1 MQGSSDNASRALTF
15 QFKAGI
21 GQFSTLFYLRK
32 IQLFLKSHCV
42 NCKNVNNI
50 VLACLFSSKVTVI
63 TGTKL
68 WRHGPGT
75 NAFRMSDSGLRR
87 WASALAGMFLVA
99 TIAVVV
105 TRNNNMLGNVEL
117 ESATDLHHEP
127 TLQDLQRRVSKLMGQ
142 VRKAGKDA
150 ESDASKRDKLA
161 VKLAKESSSIST
173 AKALPLEDDLKEE
186 MSSVS
191 ADESSAVAKRKTLQ
205 KKLDKAVNDLA
216 NAQLKAFDTKSA
228 VRARMAAREALAAKA
243 KEQRKASQAKKQ
255 QTEKTSR
262 PATAQPKAQTKDQSH
277 IAGADVHTL
286 ELRVQALS
294 GALEALRKLKAS
306 AAESGTQGE
315 AYLAEL
321 GQRLITMPEVQ
332 HILAQ
337 SLSAK
342 DLSVAEQIAN
352 SLGKNFSANPPVDPK
367 TMAEVLPYR

>member
-1 MQGSSDNASRALTF
+1 ML
-15 QFKAGI
+15 
-21 GQFSTLFYLRK
+21 
-32 IQLFLKSHCV
+32 
-42 NCKNVNNI
+42 
-50 VLACLFSSKVTVI
+50 
-63 TGTKL
+63 
-68 WRHGPGT
+68 
-75 NAFRMSDSGLRR
+75 
-87 WASALAGMFLVA
+87 LVA
-99 TIAVVV
+99 AIAIVV
-105 TRNNNMLGNVEL
+105 TRNNTTKDVIEL
-117 ESATDLHHEP
+117 VSDTDTHHEP
-127 TLQDLQRRVSKLMGQ
+127 SLQELQRRVSKLMEQ

-150 ESDASKRDKLA
+150 ESDASKRDQLA
-161 VKLAKESSSIST
+161 VKLAKDSSSINP
-173 AKALPLEDDLKEE
+173 AKAAPLEDDLKEE

-191 ADESSAVAKRKTLQ
+191 ADESSAVAQRKTLQ

-228 VRARMAAREALAAKA
+228 VRARMAARVALAAKA
-243 KEQRKASQAKKQ
+243 KEQRKAVAKNLHTEKAKK
-255 QTEKTSR
+255 
-262 PATAQPKAQTKDQSH
+262 PATSQPNAQPKDSH
-277 IAGADVHTL
+277 VAGADVHSL

-352 SLGKNFSANPPVDPK
+352 SLGTNFSANPPVDPK
-367 TMAEVLPYR
+367 TMAEVLPCRLLFLILCVYPVPGVFTLRLVSQLHS